1 MVDPH
6 TLANLMEEVECGRGV
21 LPGRHKQRGY
31 RRSPQR
37 YTSVRSKFRVSKKK
51 TTNLID
57 ISGKCKRNS
66 YSRGCGHEEGPLLDR
81 YLGFIL
87 RKVGTVFPPLAG
99 VSPNCPIQLA

>member
-6 TLANLMEEVECGRGV
+6 TSANLMEEAEGGKGA
-21 LPGRHKQRGY
+21 LPGRYKQRDY

-51 TTNLID
+51 TTKPTD

-66 YSRGCGHEEGPLLDR
+66 
-81 YLGFIL
+81 
-87 RKVGTVFPPLAG
+87 
-99 VSPNCPIQLA
+99 